1 MGTLLN
7 TKCTERVKHRH
18 FVSVMELLPWLV
30 MRMVTMV
37 VMVMMMVTVMQLPPL
52 LVMLMVTMDN
62 GGDDYVDG
70 DGDAIA
76 PLAGDVEGMQGPTR

>member
-1 MGTLLN
+1 MIGTLLN

-18 FVSVMELLPWLV
+18 FVSVMQLYPW
-30 MRMVTMV
+30 M
-37 VMVMMMVTVMQLPPL
+37 VMV
-52 LVMLMVTMDN
+52 MVTMDN

-76 PLAGDVEGMQGPTR
+76 PLVGDVEGMQGPTR